1 MTYQIREKR
10 AKNDSI
16 LVNNIEQFKSI
27 KSPEVMFKKN
37 FTPLAQHLEM
47 AEELNKAYKAHR
59 VIEKGFDKLI
69 STEFLQMNV
78 FKKNYVP
85 EKFQIKKK

>member
-37 FTPLAQHLEM
+37 FTPLA
-47 AEELNKAYKAHR
+47 
-59 VIEKGFDKLI
+59 
-69 STEFLQMNV
+69 
-78 FKKNYVP
+78 
-85 EKFQIKKK
+85 